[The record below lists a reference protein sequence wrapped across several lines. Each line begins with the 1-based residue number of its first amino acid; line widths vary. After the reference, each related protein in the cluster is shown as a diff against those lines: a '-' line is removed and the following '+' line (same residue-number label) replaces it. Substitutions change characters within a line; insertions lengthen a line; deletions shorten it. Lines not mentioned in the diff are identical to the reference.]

1 MTTKTKHGTRW
12 LCTTALLM
20 AMNIIMSMS
29 VFSVPVPGG
38 HLYLNDVIICF
49 AALILDPLGA
59 FCVGGVGAFLGDF
72 FFYPTPM
79 FVSLVTHGLQA
90 VVISLCAHRM
100 MKEKPVIAS
109 LIGVLL
115 GAVIMVVGYSL
126 GRAFIY
132 ATPAAA
138 IAKLPYQI
146 LQALVGAALS
156 TAGVCYQGMFRN
168 PMVSPD
174 ILGASTG
181 AGFGA
186 AVAILL
192 GAGYFGISAAAFCC
206 GLLAV
211 AAAWLVSRLSRTNQT
226 VALILAG
233 MMISSLFSAG
243 TSFVKLVADTQQQ
256 LPAITYWLMGSL
268 SSIKDKDVLFLSI
281 PVTLGMVPLL
291 VLRWRMNLLTLGE
304 EEAQSMGVNTRRL
317 RGTVIVC
324 ATLLTSASVAVSGM
338 IGWVGLVIPHFCRM
352 LFGYDYRR
360 LIPAGA
366 LFGAS
371 FLLIVDDIARLVT
384 TGELPLGILTAF
396 VGAPLFVYLI
406 VTGGRRRVH

>member
-1 MTTKTKHGTRW
+1 MTGRTYRRRF
-12 LCTTALLM
+12 LL
-20 AMNIIMSMS
+20 
-29 VFSVPVPGG
+29 
-38 HLYLNDVIICF
+38 L
-49 AALILDPLGA
+49 
-59 FCVGGVGAFLGDF
+59 GGVCL
-72 FFYPTPM
+72 
-79 FVSLVTHGLQA
+79 LL
-90 VVISLCAHRM
+90 
-100 MKEKPVIAS
+100 
-109 LIGVLL
+109 LL
-115 GAVIMVVGYSL
+115 GSMLVGRYGLSAGKLLHMLWTRLTGGAADWSVSDEKVVFAIRL
-126 GRAFIY
+126 PRI
-132 ATPAAA
+132 AAA
-138 IAKLPYQI
+138 
-146 LQALVGAALS
+146 ALVGAALAVS
-156 TAGVCYQGMFRN
+156 GTAYQGMFRN

-317 RGTVIVC
+317 RGAVIVC
-324 ATLLTSASVAVSGM
+324 ATLLTASSVAVSGM

-366 LFGAS
+366 LFGAA
-371 FLLIVDDIARLVT
+371 FLLAVDDIARLVT

-406 VTGGRRRVH
+406 VTGGGRRVH

>member
-1 MTTKTKHGTRW
+1 MPCPSDDKV
-12 LCTTALLM
+12 
-20 AMNIIMSMS
+20 
-29 VFSVPVPGG
+29 VF
-38 HLYLNDVIICF
+38 
-49 AALILDPLGA
+49 
-59 FCVGGVGAFLGDF
+59 
-72 FFYPTPM
+72 
-79 FVSLVTHGLQA
+79 A
-90 VVISLCAHRM
+90 VRLPRV
-100 MKEKPVIAS
+100 
-109 LIGVLL
+109 
-115 GAVIMVVGYSL
+115 
-126 GRAFIY
+126 
-132 ATPAAA
+132 AAA
-138 IAKLPYQI
+138 
-146 LQALVGAALS
+146 ALVGAALAVS
-156 TAGVCYQGMFRN
+156 GAAYQGMFRN

-211 AAAWLVSRLSRTNQT
+211 AA
-226 VALILAG
+226 G

-268 SSIKDKDVLFLSI
+268 SSVKDKDVVFLAI
-281 PVTLGMVPLL
+281 PVALGMIPLFF
-291 VLRWRMNLLTLGE
+291 LRWRMNLLTVGE

-317 RGTVIVC
+317 RGAVIVC

-366 LFGAS
+366 LFGAA
-371 FLLIVDDIARLVT
+371 FLLAVDDIARLVT

-396 VGAPLFVYLI
+396 VGAPLFLYLI
-406 VTGGRRRVH
+406 ATGGGRRVH

>member
-1 MTTKTKHGTRW
+1 MTAADKRY
-12 LCTTALLM
+12 ARR
-20 AMNIIMSMS
+20 
-29 VFSVPVPGG
+29 
-38 HLYLNDVIICF
+38 F
-49 AALILDPLGA
+49 AVLGA
-59 FCVGGVGAFLGDF
+59 VFL
-72 FFYPTPM
+72 
-79 FVSLVTHGLQA
+79 A
-90 VVISLCAHRM
+90 
-100 MKEKPVIAS
+100 
-109 LIGVLL
+109 VLL
-115 GAVIMVVGYSL
+115 GSLLL
-126 GRAFIY
+126 GRY
-132 ATPAAA
+132 ALSPGQLLHMLWTKVTGGAADWPLSDDKVVFAVRLPRVAAA
-138 IAKLPYQI
+138 
-146 LQALVGAALS
+146 ALVGAALAVS
-156 TAGVCYQGMFRN
+156 GAAYQGMFRN

-317 RGTVIVC
+317 RGADGGTASGGDPVRHAADLRQCGGVRHDRLGGPGDPP
-324 ATLLTSASVAVSGM
+324 LLPDAV
-338 IGWVGLVIPHFCRM
+338 
-352 LFGYDYRR
+352 R
-360 LIPAGA
+360 L
-366 LFGAS
+366 
-371 FLLIVDDIARLVT
+371 
-384 TGELPLGILTAF
+384 
-396 VGAPLFVYLI
+396 
-406 VTGGRRRVH
+406 

>member
-1 MTTKTKHGTRW
+1 MSTVFH
-12 LCTTALLM
+12 
-20 AMNIIMSMS
+20 NI
-29 VFSVPVPGG
+29 
-38 HLYLNDVIICF
+38 LRAADKRYARRF
-49 AALILDPLGA
+49 AVLGA
-59 FCVGGVGAFLGDF
+59 VFL
-72 FFYPTPM
+72 
-79 FVSLVTHGLQA
+79 A
-90 VVISLCAHRM
+90 
-100 MKEKPVIAS
+100 
-109 LIGVLL
+109 VLL
-115 GAVIMVVGYSL
+115 GSLLVGRYALSPGQLVHMLWARITGGAADWPISDDKVVFAVRLPRV
-126 GRAFIY
+126 
-132 ATPAAA
+132 AAA
-138 IAKLPYQI
+138 
-146 LQALVGAALS
+146 ALVGAALAVS
-156 TAGVCYQGMFRN
+156 GAAYQGMFRN

-211 AAAWLVSRLSRTNQT
+211 AAAWLVSRLSKADQA

-268 SSIKDKDVLFLSI
+268 SSIKNKDVVFLAI
-281 PVTLGMVPLL
+281 PVALGMIPLFF
-291 VLRWRMNLLTLGE
+291 LRWRMNLLTVGE

-317 RGTVIVC
+317 RGAVIVC

-366 LFGAS
+366 LFGAA
-371 FLLIVDDIARLVT
+371 FLLAVDDIARLVT

-396 VGAPLFVYLI
+396 VGAPLFLYLI
-406 VTGGRRRVH
+406 ATGGGRRVH

>member
-1 MTTKTKHGTRW
+1 MSTVFH
-12 LCTTALLM
+12 
-20 AMNIIMSMS
+20 NI
-29 VFSVPVPGG
+29 
-38 HLYLNDVIICF
+38 LRAADKRYARRF
-49 AALILDPLGA
+49 AVLGA
-59 FCVGGVGAFLGDF
+59 VFL
-72 FFYPTPM
+72 
-79 FVSLVTHGLQA
+79 A
-90 VVISLCAHRM
+90 
-100 MKEKPVIAS
+100 
-109 LIGVLL
+109 VLL
-115 GAVIMVVGYSL
+115 GSLLAGRYALSPGQLVHMLWTRISGGAADWPISDDKVVFAVRLPRV
-126 GRAFIY
+126 
-132 ATPAAA
+132 AAA
-138 IAKLPYQI
+138 
-146 LQALVGAALS
+146 ALVGAALAVS
-156 TAGVCYQGMFRN
+156 GAAYQGMFRN

-211 AAAWLVSRLSRTNQT
+211 AAAWLVSRLSKADQA

-268 SSIKDKDVLFLSI
+268 SSIKDKDVVFLAI
-281 PVTLGMVPLL
+281 PVALGMIPLFF
-291 VLRWRMNLLTLGE
+291 LRWRMNLLTVGE

-317 RGTVIVC
+317 RGAVIVC

-366 LFGAS
+366 LFGAA
-371 FLLIVDDIARLVT
+371 FLLAVDDIARLVT

-396 VGAPLFVYLI
+396 VGAPLFLYLI
-406 VTGGRRRVH
+406 ATGGGRRVH

>member
-1 MTTKTKHGTRW
+1 MSRVYTRRF
-12 LCTTALLM
+12 
-20 AMNIIMSMS
+20 IMLGL
-29 VFSVPVPGG
+29 VFV
-38 HLYLNDVIICF
+38 L
-49 AALILDPLGA
+49 
-59 FCVGGVGAFLGDF
+59 
-72 FFYPTPM
+72 
-79 FVSLVTHGLQA
+79 
-90 VVISLCAHRM
+90 
-100 MKEKPVIAS
+100 
-109 LIGVLL
+109 VLL
-115 GAVIMVVGYSL
+115 GSLLL
-126 GRAFIY
+126 GRY
-132 ATPAAA
+132 ALSPGQLLHMLWTKVTGGAADWPLSDDKVVFAVRLPRVAAA
-138 IAKLPYQI
+138 
-146 LQALVGAALS
+146 ALVGAALAVS
-156 TAGVCYQGMFRN
+156 GAAYQGMFRN

-226 VALILAG
+226 VTLILAG

-281 PVTLGMVPLL
+281 PVALGMVPLL

-317 RGTVIVC
+317 RGAVIVC

-366 LFGAS
+366 LFGAA
-371 FLLIVDDIARLVT
+371 FLLAVDDIARLVT

-396 VGAPLFVYLI
+396 VGAPLFLYLI
-406 VTGGRRRVH
+406 ATGGGRRVH

>member
-1 MTTKTKHGTRW
+1 MSTVFH
-12 LCTTALLM
+12 
-20 AMNIIMSMS
+20 NI
-29 VFSVPVPGG
+29 
-38 HLYLNDVIICF
+38 LRAADKRYARRF
-49 AALILDPLGA
+49 AVLGA
-59 FCVGGVGAFLGDF
+59 VFL
-72 FFYPTPM
+72 
-79 FVSLVTHGLQA
+79 A
-90 VVISLCAHRM
+90 
-100 MKEKPVIAS
+100 
-109 LIGVLL
+109 VLL
-115 GAVIMVVGYSL
+115 GSLLVGRYALSPGQLVHMLWTRVTGGAADWPISDDKVVFAVRLPRV
-126 GRAFIY
+126 
-132 ATPAAA
+132 AAA
-138 IAKLPYQI
+138 
-146 LQALVGAALS
+146 ALVGAALAVS
-156 TAGVCYQGMFRN
+156 GAAYQGMFRN

-211 AAAWLVSRLSRTNQT
+211 AAAWLVSRLSKVDQA

-268 SSIKDKDVLFLSI
+268 SSIKDKDVVFLSI
-281 PVTLGMVPLL
+281 PVALGMIPLFF
-291 VLRWRMNLLTLGE
+291 LRWRMNLLTVGE

-317 RGTVIVC
+317 RGAVIVC

-366 LFGAS
+366 LFGAA
-371 FLLIVDDIARLVT
+371 FLLAVDDIARLVT

-396 VGAPLFVYLI
+396 VGAPLFLYLI
-406 VTGGRRRVH
+406 ATGGGRRVH

>member
-1 MTTKTKHGTRW
+1 MSTVFH
-12 LCTTALLM
+12 
-20 AMNIIMSMS
+20 NI
-29 VFSVPVPGG
+29 
-38 HLYLNDVIICF
+38 LRAADKRYARRF
-49 AALILDPLGA
+49 AVLGA
-59 FCVGGVGAFLGDF
+59 VFL
-72 FFYPTPM
+72 
-79 FVSLVTHGLQA
+79 A
-90 VVISLCAHRM
+90 
-100 MKEKPVIAS
+100 
-109 LIGVLL
+109 VLL
-115 GAVIMVVGYSL
+115 GSLLVGRYALSPGQLVHMLWTRISGGAADWPISDDKVVFAVRLPRV
-126 GRAFIY
+126 
-132 ATPAAA
+132 AAA
-138 IAKLPYQI
+138 
-146 LQALVGAALS
+146 ALVGAALAVS
-156 TAGVCYQGMFRN
+156 GAAYQGMFRN

-226 VALILAG
+226 VTLILAG

-268 SSIKDKDVLFLSI
+268 SSIKDKDVVFLAI
-281 PVTLGMVPLL
+281 PVALGMIPLFF
-291 VLRWRMNLLTLGE
+291 LRWRMNLLTVGE

-317 RGTVIVC
+317 RGAVIVC

-366 LFGAS
+366 LFGAA
-371 FLLIVDDIARLVT
+371 FLLAVDDIARLVT

-396 VGAPLFVYLI
+396 VGAPLFLYLI
-406 VTGGRRRVH
+406 ATGGGRRVH

>member
-1 MTTKTKHGTRW
+1 MSTVFH
-12 LCTTALLM
+12 
-20 AMNIIMSMS
+20 NI
-29 VFSVPVPGG
+29 
-38 HLYLNDVIICF
+38 LRAADKRYARRF
-49 AALILDPLGA
+49 AVLGA
-59 FCVGGVGAFLGDF
+59 VFL
-72 FFYPTPM
+72 
-79 FVSLVTHGLQA
+79 A
-90 VVISLCAHRM
+90 
-100 MKEKPVIAS
+100 
-109 LIGVLL
+109 VLL
-115 GAVIMVVGYSL
+115 GSLLVGRYALSPGQLVHMLWARVTGGAADWPISDDKVVFAVRLPRV
-126 GRAFIY
+126 
-132 ATPAAA
+132 AAA
-138 IAKLPYQI
+138 
-146 LQALVGAALS
+146 ALVGAALAVS
-156 TAGVCYQGMFRN
+156 GAAYQGMFRN

-211 AAAWLVSRLSRTNQT
+211 AAAWLVSRLSKADQA

-268 SSIKDKDVLFLSI
+268 SSIKDKDVVFLAI
-281 PVTLGMVPLL
+281 PVALGMIPLFF
-291 VLRWRMNLLTLGE
+291 LRWRMNLLTVGE

-317 RGTVIVC
+317 RGAVIVC

-366 LFGAS
+366 LFGAA
-371 FLLIVDDIARLVT
+371 FLLAVDDIARLVT

-396 VGAPLFVYLI
+396 VGAPLFLYLI
-406 VTGGRRRVH
+406 ITGGRRHEH

>member
-1 MTTKTKHGTRW
+1 MSTVFH
-12 LCTTALLM
+12 
-20 AMNIIMSMS
+20 NI
-29 VFSVPVPGG
+29 
-38 HLYLNDVIICF
+38 LRAADKRYARRF
-49 AALILDPLGA
+49 AVLGA
-59 FCVGGVGAFLGDF
+59 VFL
-72 FFYPTPM
+72 
-79 FVSLVTHGLQA
+79 A
-90 VVISLCAHRM
+90 
-100 MKEKPVIAS
+100 
-109 LIGVLL
+109 VLL
-115 GAVIMVVGYSL
+115 GSLLVGRYALSPGQLVHMLWTRISGGAADWPISDDKVVFAVRLPRV
-126 GRAFIY
+126 
-132 ATPAAA
+132 AAA
-138 IAKLPYQI
+138 
-146 LQALVGAALS
+146 ALVGAAL
-156 TAGVCYQGMFRN
+156 AGSGAAYQGMFRN

-211 AAAWLVSRLSRTNQT
+211 AAAWLVSRLSKADQA

-268 SSIKDKDVLFLSI
+268 SSIKDKDVVFLAI
-281 PVTLGMVPLL
+281 PVALGMIPLFF
-291 VLRWRMNLLTLGE
+291 LRWRMNLLTVGE

-317 RGTVIVC
+317 RGAVIVC

-366 LFGAS
+366 LFGAA
-371 FLLIVDDIARLVT
+371 FLLAVDDIARLVT

-396 VGAPLFVYLI
+396 VGAPLFLYLI
-406 VTGGRRRVH
+406 ATGGGRRVH

>member
-1 MTTKTKHGTRW
+1 MTAADKRY
-12 LCTTALLM
+12 ARR
-20 AMNIIMSMS
+20 
-29 VFSVPVPGG
+29 
-38 HLYLNDVIICF
+38 F
-49 AALILDPLGA
+49 A
-59 FCVGGVGAFLGDF
+59 V
-72 FFYPTPM
+72 
-79 FVSLVTHGLQA
+79 
-90 VVISLCAHRM
+90 
-100 MKEKPVIAS
+100 
-109 LIGVLL
+109 L
-115 GAVIMVVGYSL
+115 GAVFLAALLGSLLL
-126 GRAFIY
+126 GRYDLSPGQLLHMLWTKVTGGAADWPLSDDKVVF
-132 ATPAAA
+132 AVRLPRVAAA
-138 IAKLPYQI
+138 
-146 LQALVGAALS
+146 ALVGAALAVS
-156 TAGVCYQGMFRN
+156 GAAYQGMFRN

-226 VALILAG
+226 VTLILAG

-268 SSIKDKDVLFLSI
+268 SSIKDKDVLFLAI
-281 PVTLGMVPLL
+281 PVALGMIPLFF
-291 VLRWRMNLLTLGE
+291 LRWRMNLLTVGE

-317 RGTVIVC
+317 RGAVIVC

-366 LFGAS
+366 LFGAA
-371 FLLIVDDIARLVT
+371 FLLAVDDIARLVT

-396 VGAPLFVYLI
+396 VGAPLFLYLI
-406 VTGGRRRVH
+406 ATGGGRRVH

>member
-1 MTTKTKHGTRW
+1 MNRAYTRRFIM
-12 LCTTALLM
+12 LGLVFVLALL
-20 AMNIIMSMS
+20 
-29 VFSVPVPGG
+29 G
-38 HLYLNDVIICF
+38 
-49 AALILDPLGA
+49 
-59 FCVGGVGAFLGDF
+59 
-72 FFYPTPM
+72 
-79 FVSLVTHGLQA
+79 SL
-90 VVISLCAHRM
+90 
-100 MKEKPVIAS
+100 
-109 LIGVLL
+109 LL
-115 GAVIMVVGYSL
+115 GRYALSPGQLLHMLWTKVTGGAADWPLSDDKVVFAVRLPRV
-126 GRAFIY
+126 
-132 ATPAAA
+132 AAA
-138 IAKLPYQI
+138 
-146 LQALVGAALS
+146 ALVGAALAVS
-156 TAGVCYQGMFRN
+156 GAAYQGMFRN

-226 VALILAG
+226 VTLILAG

-317 RGTVIVC
+317 RGAVIVC

-406 VTGGRRRVH
+406 VTGGGRRVH

>member
-1 MTTKTKHGTRW
+1 MTAADKRY
-12 LCTTALLM
+12 ARR
-20 AMNIIMSMS
+20 
-29 VFSVPVPGG
+29 
-38 HLYLNDVIICF
+38 F
-49 AALILDPLGA
+49 AVLGA
-59 FCVGGVGAFLGDF
+59 VFL
-72 FFYPTPM
+72 
-79 FVSLVTHGLQA
+79 A
-90 VVISLCAHRM
+90 
-100 MKEKPVIAS
+100 
-109 LIGVLL
+109 VLL
-115 GAVIMVVGYSL
+115 GSLLVGRYALSPGQLLHMLWTKVTGGAADWPLSDDKVVFAVRLPRV
-126 GRAFIY
+126 
-132 ATPAAA
+132 AAA
-138 IAKLPYQI
+138 
-146 LQALVGAALS
+146 ALVGAALAVS
-156 TAGVCYQGMFRN
+156 GAAYQGMFRN

-226 VALILAG
+226 VTLILAG

-291 VLRWRMNLLTLGE
+291 VLRWRMNLLTVGE

-317 RGTVIVC
+317 RGAVIVC

-406 VTGGRRRVH
+406 VTGGGRRVH

>member
-1 MTTKTKHGTRW
+1 MSTVFH
-12 LCTTALLM
+12 
-20 AMNIIMSMS
+20 NI
-29 VFSVPVPGG
+29 
-38 HLYLNDVIICF
+38 LRAADKRYARRF
-49 AALILDPLGA
+49 AVLGA
-59 FCVGGVGAFLGDF
+59 VFL
-72 FFYPTPM
+72 
-79 FVSLVTHGLQA
+79 A
-90 VVISLCAHRM
+90 
-100 MKEKPVIAS
+100 
-109 LIGVLL
+109 VLL
-115 GAVIMVVGYSL
+115 GSLLL
-126 GRAFIY
+126 GRY
-132 ATPAAA
+132 ALSPGQLLHMLWTKVTGGAADWPLSDDKVVFAVRLPRVAAA
-138 IAKLPYQI
+138 
-146 LQALVGAALS
+146 ALVGAALAVS
-156 TAGVCYQGMFRN
+156 GAAYQGMFRN

-268 SSIKDKDVLFLSI
+268 SSVKDTDMLFLSI
-281 PVTLGMVPLL
+281 PVTLGVVPLL
-291 VLRWRMNLLTLGE
+291 ALRWRMNLLTLGE

-406 VTGGRRRVH
+406 VTGGGRRVH

>member
-1 MTTKTKHGTRW
+1 MSTVFH
-12 LCTTALLM
+12 
-20 AMNIIMSMS
+20 NI
-29 VFSVPVPGG
+29 
-38 HLYLNDVIICF
+38 LRAADKRYARRF
-49 AALILDPLGA
+49 AVLGA
-59 FCVGGVGAFLGDF
+59 VFL
-72 FFYPTPM
+72 
-79 FVSLVTHGLQA
+79 A
-90 VVISLCAHRM
+90 
-100 MKEKPVIAS
+100 
-109 LIGVLL
+109 VLL
-115 GAVIMVVGYSL
+115 GSLLL
-126 GRAFIY
+126 GRY
-132 ATPAAA
+132 ALSPGQLLHMLWTKVTGGAADWPLSDDKVVFAVRLPRVAAA
-138 IAKLPYQI
+138 
-146 LQALVGAALS
+146 ALVGAALAVS
-156 TAGVCYQGMFRN
+156 GAAYQGMFRN

-192 GAGYFGISAAAFCC
+192 GASYFGISAAAFCC

-268 SSIKDKDVLFLSI
+268 SSIKDTDVLFLSI

-291 VLRWRMNLLTLGE
+291 ALRWRMNLLTLGE

-406 VTGGRRRVH
+406 VTGGGRRVH

>member
-1 MTTKTKHGTRW
+1 MNRAYTRRFIM
-12 LCTTALLM
+12 LGLVFVLALL
-20 AMNIIMSMS
+20 
-29 VFSVPVPGG
+29 G
-38 HLYLNDVIICF
+38 
-49 AALILDPLGA
+49 
-59 FCVGGVGAFLGDF
+59 
-72 FFYPTPM
+72 
-79 FVSLVTHGLQA
+79 SL
-90 VVISLCAHRM
+90 
-100 MKEKPVIAS
+100 
-109 LIGVLL
+109 LL
-115 GAVIMVVGYSL
+115 GRYALSPGQLLHMLWTKVTGGAADWPLSDDKVVFAVRLPRV
-126 GRAFIY
+126 
-132 ATPAAA
+132 AAA
-138 IAKLPYQI
+138 
-146 LQALVGAALS
+146 ALVGAALAVS
-156 TAGVCYQGMFRN
+156 GAAYQGMFRN

-211 AAAWLVSRLSRTNQT
+211 AAAWLVSRLSKADQA

-268 SSIKDKDVLFLSI
+268 SSIKDKDVVFLAI
-281 PVTLGMVPLL
+281 PVALGMIPLFF
-291 VLRWRMNLLTLGE
+291 LRWRMNLLTVGE

-317 RGTVIVC
+317 RGAVIVC

-366 LFGAS
+366 LFGAA
-371 FLLIVDDIARLVT
+371 FLLAVDDIARLVT

-396 VGAPLFVYLI
+396 VGAPLFLYLI
-406 VTGGRRRVH
+406 ATGGGRRVH

>member
-1 MTTKTKHGTRW
+1 MSTVFH
-12 LCTTALLM
+12 
-20 AMNIIMSMS
+20 NI
-29 VFSVPVPGG
+29 
-38 HLYLNDVIICF
+38 LRAADKRYARRF
-49 AALILDPLGA
+49 AVLGA
-59 FCVGGVGAFLGDF
+59 VFL
-72 FFYPTPM
+72 
-79 FVSLVTHGLQA
+79 A
-90 VVISLCAHRM
+90 
-100 MKEKPVIAS
+100 
-109 LIGVLL
+109 VLL
-115 GAVIMVVGYSL
+115 GSLLL
-126 GRAFIY
+126 GRY
-132 ATPAAA
+132 ALSPGQLLHMLWTKVTGGAADWPLSDDKVVFAVRLPRVAAA
-138 IAKLPYQI
+138 
-146 LQALVGAALS
+146 ALVGAALAVS
-156 TAGVCYQGMFRN
+156 GAAYQGMFRN

-268 SSIKDKDVLFLSI
+268 SSIKDTDVLFLSI

-291 VLRWRMNLLTLGE
+291 ALRWRMNLLTLGE

-406 VTGGRRRVH
+406 VTGGSRRVH

>member
-1 MTTKTKHGTRW
+1 MSTVFH
-12 LCTTALLM
+12 
-20 AMNIIMSMS
+20 NI
-29 VFSVPVPGG
+29 
-38 HLYLNDVIICF
+38 LRAADKRYARRF
-49 AALILDPLGA
+49 AVLGA
-59 FCVGGVGAFLGDF
+59 VFL
-72 FFYPTPM
+72 
-79 FVSLVTHGLQA
+79 A
-90 VVISLCAHRM
+90 
-100 MKEKPVIAS
+100 
-109 LIGVLL
+109 VLL
-115 GAVIMVVGYSL
+115 GSLLL
-126 GRAFIY
+126 GRY
-132 ATPAAA
+132 ALSPGQLLHMLWTKVTGGAADWPLSDDKVVFAVRLPRVAAA
-138 IAKLPYQI
+138 
-146 LQALVGAALS
+146 ALVGAALAVS
-156 TAGVCYQGMFRN
+156 GAAYQGMFRN

-268 SSIKDKDVLFLSI
+268 SSVKDTDVLFLSI

-291 VLRWRMNLLTLGE
+291 ALRWRMNLLTLGE
-304 EEAQSMGVNTRRL
+304 EEAHSMGVNTRRL

-406 VTGGRRRVH
+406 VTGGGRRVH